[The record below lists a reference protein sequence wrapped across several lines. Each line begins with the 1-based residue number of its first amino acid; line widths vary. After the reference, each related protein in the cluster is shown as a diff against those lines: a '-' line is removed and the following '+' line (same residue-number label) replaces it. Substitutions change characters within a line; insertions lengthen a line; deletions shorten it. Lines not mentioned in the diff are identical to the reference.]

1 VGGVN
6 QNSTKNYITV
16 VGSIYEKN
24 TFNHQKVAT
33 KGFLTDPG
41 RVEGP

>member
-1 VGGVN
+1 MGGVN

-16 VGSIYEKN
+16 VVSIYEKN
-24 TFNHQKVAT
+24 TFNHRKVAT
-33 KGFLTDPG
+33 KGILTDTG